1 MTIQGSSTVQ
11 LLQSAMDARKTR
23 EDMSV
28 AVLDK
33 AQNLMKQ
40 QGDAMVRLL
49 EDTGKVAT
57 KGHFEALA

>member
-11 LLQSAMDARKTR
+11 LLQSVMEASKTR

-33 AQNLMKQ
+33 AQDLMKQ
-40 QGDAMVRLL
+40 QGDAMVQLL
-49 EDTGKVAT
+49 EDTGTVAT
-57 KGHFEALA
+57 QRRFEALA

>member
-1 MTIQGSSTVQ
+1 
-11 LLQSAMDARKTR
+11 MDARKTR

-57 KGHFEALA
+57 QGHFEALA